1 MSTATVEQR
10 NASVNTRVT
19 LFGIPETSDQEC
31 SEWSGSLDQFLA
43 DNTFDE
49 EEQAVIRR
57 HIANYGMHV
66 FGGGAESLT
75 VLRTA
80 EVQP

>member
-10 NASVNTRVT
+10 NASVNARVT
-19 LFGIPETSDQEC
+19 LFAIPETSDQEC
-31 SEWSGSLDQFLA
+31 SEWSGTLDEFLA

-49 EEQAVIRR
+49 QEQTAIRR
-57 HIANYGMHV
+57 HISNYGMHV
-66 FGGGAESLT
+66 FGGGAQSLT
-75 VLRTA
+75 VLRVA